1 MPAVTSIYTI
11 PALRIA
17 HKSCITPLCTFAGWK
32 TMKFIGKLLVYL
44 LVALLIVILALYI
57 LLQTRWGA
65 AQVSSWVTVNTDYEL
80 SFDKMNHR
88 FSSPS
93 HLILENVTFG
103 RDGKPATLVAKKV
116 DIGLSSRQVTDPLHM
131 DTITLFDGTLNL
143 SPQTAPLP
151 LQADRLQLSN
161 MAFNSPNTEW
171 DLSAQKVTGG
181 VSPWQPE
188 AGNVLGKNAQIQ
200 MSAGSLTLNGVP
212 ATNVLIEGQLNG
224 KEVVLNTIGADMARG
239 SLTGSALRNADG
251 SWVIDTLRLNEIRL
265 QSDKTLMAFFAPL
278 GTIPSLQIGRLD
290 VTDARLQGPDWAV
303 TDLDLS
309 LRNLTISKG
318 DWQSQDGRLSMNA
331 SEFIYGSLHLFDPIL
346 NAEFSPQ
353 GMALRQFTSRWEGGM
368 VRTSGNWLRD
378 GKALVLDDVAIA
390 GLEYTL
396 PQNWKALWMEPLPEW
411 LNSVTLQKFGLSR
424 NLVIDIDPAF
434 PWQIT
439 SLDGYGANLQ
449 LVKDHQWGVWSGSAT
464 LNGAAAT
471 FNRVDVRRPSLA
483 LNANAATVNITD
495 LSAFTEKGILEA
507 TATVSQL
514 PQRQTT
520 VSLNGRGVP
529 LNVLQQ
535 WGWPALPVTGDGNIQ
550 LTASGSVQAN
560 APLKPTV
567 NGKLSAVNM
576 DKQQVEQTMTGGVVS
591 TVAPVQ

>member
-1 MPAVTSIYTI
+1 
-11 PALRIA
+11 
-17 HKSCITPLCTFAGWK
+17 
-32 TMKFIGKLLVYL
+32 MKFIGKLLIWILIAV
-44 LVALLIVILALYI
+44 LIVILALYI
-57 LLQTRWGA
+57 LVQTRWGA

-80 SFDKMNHR
+80 NFDLMDHR

-93 HLILENVTFG
+93 HILLENVTFG
-103 RDGKPATLVAKKV
+103 RDGKPATLVAKTV
-116 DIGLSSRQVTDPLHM
+116 DIGLSSRQITDPLHM
-131 DTITLFDGTLNL
+131 DTITLRDGTLNL

-151 LQADRLQLSN
+151 FQADRLQLNN

-188 AGNVLGKNAQIQ
+188 AGNVLGKKAHIQ

-212 ATNVLIEGQLNG
+212 ASNVLIQGELNG
-224 KEVVLNTIGADMARG
+224 KEVVLSTIGADMARG
-239 SLTGSALRNADG
+239 SLTGTARRNADG
-251 SWVIDTLRLNEIRL
+251 GWVIDTLRLNDIRL
-265 QSDKTLMAFFAPL
+265 QSDKSLLDLFAPITTL
-278 GTIPSLQIGRLD
+278 PSLQVGRLD
-290 VTDARLQGPDWAV
+290 ITDARLQGPDWAV

-309 LRNLTISKG
+309 LRNLTVSKG
-318 DWQSQDGRLSMNA
+318 DWQTQEGRLSMNA

-346 NAEFSPQ
+346 NAEFAPQ
-353 GMALRQFTSRWEGGM
+353 GIALRQFTSRWEGGM
-368 VRTSGNWLRD
+368 VRTSGNWLRN
-378 GKALVLDDVAIA
+378 GKALVLDDVAVA

-396 PQNWKALWMEPLPEW
+396 PQNWKTLWMEPLPEW
-411 LNSVTLQKFGLSR
+411 LNAVTLKKFGLSR
-424 NLVIDIDPAF
+424 NLVIDIDPTF

-439 SLDGYGANLQ
+439 SLDGYGANLR
-449 LVKDHQWGVWSGSAT
+449 LAKDRQWGVWGGNAT

-483 LNANAATVNITD
+483 LAADASAVNITE

-507 TATVSQL
+507 TAAVSQL

-529 LNVLQQ
+529 FKILQQ
-535 WGWPALPVTGDGNIQ
+535 WGWPELPITGDGNVQ
-550 LTASGSVQAN
+550 LTASGSIQPK

-567 NGKLSAVNM
+567 NGKLSAINM
-576 DKQQVEQTMTGGVVS
+576 DKQKVEQTMTRGQVS
-591 TVAPVQ
+591 TTSQPTVTPSPQPSP

>member
-1 MPAVTSIYTI
+1 
-11 PALRIA
+11 
-17 HKSCITPLCTFAGWK
+17 
-32 TMKFIGKLLVYL
+32 MKFIGKLIIYL
-44 LVALLIVILALYI
+44 LLALLVVVLAFYI

-65 AQVSSWVTVNTDYEL
+65 SQVSNWVTVNTDYEL
-80 SFDKMNHR
+80 NFDLMDHR

-116 DIGLSSRQVTDPLHM
+116 DIGLSSRQITDPLHM

-151 LQADRLQLSN
+151 FQADRLQLNN

-212 ATNVLIEGQLNG
+212 ASNVLIQGQLNG
-224 KEVVLNTIGADMARG
+224 KEVVLSTIGADMARG

-251 SWVIDTLRLNEIRL
+251 SWIIDSMRLNEIRL
-265 QSDKTLMAFFAPL
+265 QSDKPLMDFFAPITTL
-278 GTIPSLQIGRLD
+278 PSLQIGRLE

-309 LRNLTISKG
+309 LRNLTLSKG
-318 DWQSQDGRLSMNA
+318 DWQSQEGRLSMNA

-353 GMALRQFTSRWEGGM
+353 GIALRQFTSRWEGGM

-378 GKALVLDDVAIA
+378 GKALVLDDAAIA

-396 PQNWKALWMEPLPEW
+396 PENWKTLWMDPLPEW
-411 LNSVTLQKFGLSR
+411 LNSVTLKKFGLSR

-449 LVKDHQWGVWSGSAT
+449 LAKDRQWGVWGGSAT

-535 WGWPALPVTGDGNIQ
+535 WGWPALPITGDGNIQ

-567 NGKLSAVNM
+567 NGKLNAVNM
-576 DKQQVEQTMTGGVVS
+576 DKQQVQQTMTGGVVS
-591 TVAPVQ
+591 TPVQ

>member
-116 DIGLSSRQVTDPLHM
+116 DIGLSSRQVTNPLHM
-131 DTITLFDGTLNL
+131 DAITLFDGTLNL

-212 ATNVLIEGQLNG
+212 ATNVLIEGRLNG

-265 QSDKTLMAFFAPL
+265 QSDNTLKAFFAPL
-278 GTIPSLQIGRLD
+278 ATIPSLQIGRLE

-434 PWQIT
+434 PWQIS

-449 LVKDHQWGVWSGSAT
+449 LVKDRQWGVWSGSAT

-576 DKQQVEQTMTGGVVS
+576 DKQQVEQTMTGGIVS
-591 TVAPVQ
+591 TPVQ

>member
-1 MPAVTSIYTI
+1 
-11 PALRIA
+11 
-17 HKSCITPLCTFAGWK
+17 
-32 TMKFIGKLLVYL
+32 MKFIGKLLIWILIAV
-44 LVALLIVILALYI
+44 LIVILALYI
-57 LLQTRWGA
+57 LVQTRWGA

-80 SFDKMNHR
+80 NFDLMDHR

-93 HLILENVTFG
+93 HILLENVTFG
-103 RDGKPATLVAKKV
+103 RDGKPATLVAKTV
-116 DIGLSSRQVTDPLHM
+116 DIGLSSRQITDPLHM
-131 DTITLFDGTLNL
+131 DTITLRDGTLNL

-151 LQADRLQLSN
+151 FQADRLQLNN

-188 AGNVLGKNAQIQ
+188 AGNVLGKKAHIQ

-212 ATNVLIEGQLNG
+212 ASNVLIQGELNG
-224 KEVVLNTIGADMARG
+224 KEVVLSTIGADMARG
-239 SLTGSALRNADG
+239 SLTGTARRNADG
-251 SWVIDTLRLNEIRL
+251 GWVIDTLRLNDIRL
-265 QSDKTLMAFFAPL
+265 QSDKSLLDLFAPITTL
-278 GTIPSLQIGRLD
+278 PSLQVGRLD
-290 VTDARLQGPDWAV
+290 ITDARLQGPDWAV

-309 LRNLTISKG
+309 LRNLTLSKG
-318 DWQSQDGRLSMNA
+318 DWQTQEGRLSMNA

-346 NAEFSPQ
+346 NAEFAPQ
-353 GMALRQFTSRWEGGM
+353 GIALRQFTSRWEGGM
-368 VRTSGNWLRD
+368 VRTSGNWLRN
-378 GKALVLDDVAIA
+378 GKALVLDDVAVA

-396 PQNWKALWMEPLPEW
+396 PQNWKTLWMEPLPEW
-411 LNSVTLQKFGLSR
+411 LNAVTLKKFGLSR

-439 SLDGYGANLQ
+439 SLDGYGANLR
-449 LVKDHQWGVWSGSAT
+449 LAKDRQWGVWGGNAT

-483 LNANAATVNITD
+483 LAADASAVNITE

-507 TATVSQL
+507 TAAVSQL

-529 LNVLQQ
+529 FKILQQ
-535 WGWPALPVTGDGNIQ
+535 WGWPELPITGDGNVQ
-550 LTASGSVQAN
+550 LTASGSIQAK

-576 DKQQVEQTMTGGVVS
+576 DKQKVEQTMTRGQVS
-591 TVAPVQ
+591 TTSQPTVTPSPQPSP

>member
-1 MPAVTSIYTI
+1 M
-11 PALRIA
+11 
-17 HKSCITPLCTFAGWK
+17 
-32 TMKFIGKLLVYL
+32 
-44 LVALLIVILALYI
+44 
-57 LLQTRWGA
+57 
-65 AQVSSWVTVNTDYEL
+65 L
-80 SFDKMNHR
+80 S
-88 FSSPS
+88 
-93 HLILENVTFG
+93 
-103 RDGKPATLVAKKV
+103 
-116 DIGLSSRQVTDPLHM
+116 
-131 DTITLFDGTLNL
+131 
-143 SPQTAPLP
+143 
-151 LQADRLQLSN
+151 
-161 MAFNSPNTEW
+161 
-171 DLSAQKVTGG
+171 
-181 VSPWQPE
+181 
-188 AGNVLGKNAQIQ
+188 
-200 MSAGSLTLNGVP
+200 
-212 ATNVLIEGQLNG
+212 
-224 KEVVLNTIGADMARG
+224 TIGADMARG

-251 SWVIDTLRLNEIRL
+251 SWIIDTLRLNEIRL

-278 GTIPSLQIGRLD
+278 TTIPSLQIGRLD

-309 LRNLTISKG
+309 LRNLTLSKG
-318 DWQSQDGRLSMNA
+318 DWQSQEGRLSMNA

-353 GMALRQFTSRWEGGM
+353 GVALRQFTSRWEGGM

-396 PQNWKALWMEPLPEW
+396 PQNWKTLWMAPLPEW

-449 LVKDHQWGVWSGSAT
+449 LVKDRQWGVWGGSAT

-483 LNANAATVNITD
+483 LNANAATVNISD

-529 LNVLQQ
+529 LNILQQ
-535 WGWPALPVTGDGNIQ
+535 WGWPALPIAGDGNVQ
-550 LTASGSVQAN
+550 LTASGSVQAS

-567 NGKLSAVNM
+567 NGKLNAVNM
-576 DKQQVEQTMTGGVVS
+576 DKQQVQQTMTGGVVS
-591 TVAPVQ
+591 TPVQ

>member
-1 MPAVTSIYTI
+1 
-11 PALRIA
+11 
-17 HKSCITPLCTFAGWK
+17 
-32 TMKFIGKLLVYL
+32 MKFIGKLLVYL

-116 DIGLSSRQVTDPLHM
+116 DIGLSSRQVTNPLHM
-131 DTITLFDGTLNL
+131 DAITLFDGTLNL

-212 ATNVLIEGQLNG
+212 ATNVLIEGRLNG

-265 QSDKTLMAFFAPL
+265 QSDNTLKALFAPL
-278 GTIPSLQIGRLD
+278 ATIPSLQIGRLE

-449 LVKDHQWGVWSGSAT
+449 LVKDRQWGVWSGSAT

-576 DKQQVEQTMTGGVVS
+576 DKQQVEQTMTGGIVS
-591 TVAPVQ
+591 TPVQ

>member
-1 MPAVTSIYTI
+1 
-11 PALRIA
+11 
-17 HKSCITPLCTFAGWK
+17 
-32 TMKFIGKLLVYL
+32 MKFIGKLLIYL
-44 LVALLIVILALYI
+44 LVALLIVMLALYI

-65 AQVSSWVTVNTDYEL
+65 SQVSSWVTVNTDYEL

-93 HLILENVTFG
+93 HIILENVTFG
-103 RDGKPATLVAKKV
+103 RDGKPATLVGQKV
-116 DIGLSSRQVTDPLHM
+116 DIGLSSRQITDPLHM

-151 LQADRLQLSN
+151 FQADRLQLNN

-188 AGNVLGKNAQIQ
+188 AGNVLGNNAQIQ

-224 KEVVLNTIGADMARG
+224 KEVVLKTIGADMARG

-251 SWVIDTLRLNEIRL
+251 SWIIDTMRLNEIRL
-265 QSDKTLMAFFAPL
+265 QSDKTLTAFFAPL
-278 GTIPSLQIGRLD
+278 ATIPSLQIGRLD

-309 LRNLTISKG
+309 LRNLTLSKG
-318 DWQSQDGRLSMNA
+318 DWQSQEGRLSMNA

-368 VRTSGNWLRD
+368 VRTSGSWLRD
-378 GKALVLDDVAIA
+378 GKALVLDDAAIA

-396 PQNWKALWMEPLPEW
+396 PQNWKTLWMDPLPEW

-424 NLVIDIDPAF
+424 NLMIDIDPAF

-449 LVKDHQWGVWSGSAT
+449 LAKDRQWGVWGGSAT

-535 WGWPALPVTGDGNIQ
+535 WGWPALPITGDGNIQ

-567 NGKLSAVNM
+567 NGKLNAVNM
-576 DKQQVEQTMTGGVVS
+576 DKQQVQQTMTGGVVS
-591 TVAPVQ
+591 TVAPAQ

>member
-1 MPAVTSIYTI
+1 
-11 PALRIA
+11 
-17 HKSCITPLCTFAGWK
+17 
-32 TMKFIGKLLVYL
+32 MKFIGKLLVYL

-65 AQVSSWVTVNTDYEL
+65 TQVSSWVTVNTDYEL

-93 HLILENVTFG
+93 HIILENVTFG

-116 DIGLSSRQVTDPLHM
+116 DIGLSSRQITDPLHV

-151 LQADRLQLSN
+151 FQADRLQLNN

-188 AGNVLGKNAQIQ
+188 AGNVLGNHAQIQ

-251 SWVIDTLRLNEIRL
+251 SWIIDTMRLNEIRL

-278 GTIPSLQIGRLD
+278 ASIPSLQIGRLD

-309 LRNLTISKG
+309 LRNLTLSKG
-318 DWQSQDGRLSMNA
+318 DWQSQEGRLSMNA

-396 PQNWKALWMEPLPEW
+396 PQNWKTLWMAPLPEW

-449 LVKDHQWGVWSGSAT
+449 LVKDRQWGVWGGSAT

-535 WGWPALPVTGDGNIQ
+535 WGWPALPITGDGNIQ
-550 LTASGSVQAN
+550 LTASGSVQAS

-567 NGKLSAVNM
+567 NGKLNAVNM
-576 DKQQVEQTMTGGVVS
+576 DKQQVQQTMTGGVVS
-591 TVAPVQ
+591 TAPSPQPSP

>member
-1 MPAVTSIYTI
+1 
-11 PALRIA
+11 
-17 HKSCITPLCTFAGWK
+17 
-32 TMKFIGKLLVYL
+32 MKFIGKLLIYL
-44 LVALLIVILALYI
+44 LVALLIVVLAFYF

-65 AQVSSWVTVNTDYEL
+65 SQASSWVTENTAYEL
-80 SFDKMNHR
+80 NFDQMDHR

-93 HLILENVTFG
+93 HIVLKNVTFG
-103 RDGKPATLVAKKV
+103 RDGKPATLVAKTV
-116 DIGLSSRQVTDPLHM
+116 DIGLSSRQITDPLHM

-151 LQADRLQLSN
+151 FQADRLQLNN

-212 ATNVLIEGQLNG
+212 ATNVLIEGKLNG

-239 SLTGSALRNADG
+239 SLTGSAQRNADG
-251 SWVIDTLRLNEIRL
+251 GWVIDTLRLNDIRL
-265 QSDKTLMAFFAPL
+265 QSEKTLADFFAPL
-278 GTIPSLQIGRLD
+278 TTVPSLQIGRLE

-309 LRNLTISKG
+309 LRNLTLAKG

-346 NAEFSPQ
+346 NTEFSPQ
-353 GMALRQFTSRWEGGM
+353 GIALRQFTSRWEGGM

-378 GKALVLDDVAIA
+378 GKALVLDDAAIA

-396 PQNWKALWMEPLPEW
+396 PENWKTLWMEPLPEW
-411 LNSVTLQKFGLSR
+411 LNSVTLKKFGLSR
-424 NLVIDIDPAF
+424 NLVIDIDPVF

-449 LVKDHQWGVWSGSAT
+449 LAKDRQWGVWGGSAT

-483 LNANAATVNITD
+483 LNANAATVNITE

-514 PQRQTT
+514 AQRQTT

-529 LNVLQQ
+529 LNIINQ
-535 WGWPALPVTGDGNIQ
+535 WGWPALPIAGDGNMQ
-550 LTASGSVQAN
+550 LTASGSIQAH

-576 DKQQVEQTMTGGVVS
+576 DKQQVQQTMTGGVVS
-591 TVAPVQ
+591 TPVQ